1 MKPISTFGRKNKG
14 WELRSFVRKRNIGS
28 SFQEREYRDRFGFR
42 STEGIDNSQS
52 IEKVGIGFRYRQ
64 THHISRG
71 KTLCIV
77 FIAQIEWVAKIGF
90 LIGNDLETSEV
101 LYSALLNPKNA
112 DFKCKGS
119 GLVWIIIIL
128 VL

>member
-1 MKPISTFGRKNKG
+1 MGC
-14 WELRSFVRKRNIGS
+14 RSRNN
-28 SFQEREYRDRFGFR
+28 EA
-42 STEGIDNSQS
+42 
-52 IEKVGIGFRYRQ
+52 
-64 THHISRG
+64 HHLPLF

-77 FIAQIEWVAKIGF
+77 FVAEFEWVAKIGF

-119 GLVWIIIIL
+119 ELVWIIIIL

>member
-1 MKPISTFGRKNKG
+1 MQRPA
-14 WELRSFVRKRNIGS
+14 E
-28 SFQEREYRDRFGFR
+28 
-42 STEGIDNSQS
+42 DNRQS
-52 IEKVGIGFRYRQ
+52 CQAAHQPDNARR
-64 THHISRG
+64 

-77 FIAQIEWVAKIGF
+77 FVAEFEWVAKIGF

-112 DFKCKGS
+112 NFKCKGS
-119 GLVWIIIIL
+119 ELVWIIIIL

>member
-1 MKPISTFGRKNKG
+1 MDFTFVEEMDSN
-14 WELRSFVRKRNIGS
+14 FRN
-28 SFQEREYRDRFGFR
+28 QEAYYL
-42 STEGIDNSQS
+42 S
-52 IEKVGIGFRYRQ
+52 Y
-64 THHISRG
+64 G
-71 KTLCIV
+71 KTLYMV
-77 FIAQIEWVAKIGF
+77 FIVEFEWVAKIGF

-119 GLVWIIIIL
+119 ELVWIIII

>member
-1 MKPISTFGRKNKG
+1 MHLNKIP
-14 WELRSFVRKRNIGS
+14 FYMVRHFQS
-28 SFQEREYRDRFGFR
+28 SFFLKMCNLQE
-42 STEGIDNSQS
+42 
-52 IEKVGIGFRYRQ
+52 
-64 THHISRG
+64 
-71 KTLCIV
+71 IV
-77 FIAQIEWVAKIGF
+77 F

>member
-1 MKPISTFGRKNKG
+1 M
-14 WELRSFVRKRNIGS
+14 LRQLQKQYQGYSEKMRHREKRHVAL
-28 SFQEREYRDRFGFR
+28 R
-42 STEGIDNSQS
+42 
-52 IEKVGIGFRYRQ
+52 
-64 THHISRG
+64 

-77 FIAQIEWVAKIGF
+77 FVAEFEWVAKIGF

-119 GLVWIIIIL
+119 ELVWIIIIL

>member
-1 MKPISTFGRKNKG
+1 MDKESWYSKTY
-14 WELRSFVRKRNIGS
+14 NIPLL
-28 SFQEREYRDRFGFR
+28 
-42 STEGIDNSQS
+42 
-52 IEKVGIGFRYRQ
+52 
-64 THHISRG
+64 

-77 FIAQIEWVAKIGF
+77 FVAEFEWVAKIGF

-119 GLVWIIIIL
+119 ELVWIIIIL

>member
-1 MKPISTFGRKNKG
+1 MDGGS
-14 WELRSFVRKRNIGS
+14 RNN
-28 SFQEREYRDRFGFR
+28 QAY
-42 STEGIDNSQS
+42 NLPLL
-52 IEKVGIGFRYRQ
+52 
-64 THHISRG
+64 

-77 FIAQIEWVAKIGF
+77 FVAEFEWVAKIGF

-119 GLVWIIIIL
+119 ELVWIIIIL

>member
-1 MKPISTFGRKNKG
+1 MDFTSVEEMDSNF
-14 WELRSFVRKRNIGS
+14 RN
-28 SFQEREYRDRFGFR
+28 QEAYYL
-42 STEGIDNSQS
+42 S
-52 IEKVGIGFRYRQ
+52 Y
-64 THHISRG
+64 G
-71 KTLCIV
+71 KTLYMV
-77 FIAQIEWVAKIGF
+77 FIVEFEWVAKIGF

-119 GLVWIIIIL
+119 ELVWIIIIL

>member
-1 MKPISTFGRKNKG
+1 MRFQG
-14 WELRSFVRKRNIGS
+14 SF
-28 SFQEREYRDRFGFR
+28 DLP
-42 STEGIDNSQS
+42 
-52 IEKVGIGFRYRQ
+52 
-64 THHISRG
+64 RG

-119 GLVWIIIIL
+119 GLVWIIQSP
-128 VL
+128 VYVKYVPYQSKPFVYGQ

>member
-1 MKPISTFGRKNKG
+1 MILEGLLSMVT
-14 WELRSFVRKRNIGS
+14 ELKEK
-28 SFQEREYRDRFGFR
+28 QEAQVTPASRE
-42 STEGIDNSQS
+42 E
-52 IEKVGIGFRYRQ
+52 
-64 THHISRG
+64 
-71 KTLCIV
+71 
-77 FIAQIEWVAKIGF
+77 IEWVAKIGF

>member
-1 MKPISTFGRKNKG
+1 MDFTSVEEMDSNF
-14 WELRSFVRKRNIGS
+14 RN
-28 SFQEREYRDRFGFR
+28 QEAYYL
-42 STEGIDNSQS
+42 S
-52 IEKVGIGFRYRQ
+52 Y
-64 THHISRG
+64 G
-71 KTLCIV
+71 KTLYMV
-77 FIAQIEWVAKIGF
+77 FIVEFEWVAKIGF

-119 GLVWIIIIL
+119 ELVWIIII

>member
-1 MKPISTFGRKNKG
+1 MRFQG
-14 WELRSFVRKRNIGS
+14 SF
-28 SFQEREYRDRFGFR
+28 DLP
-42 STEGIDNSQS
+42 
-52 IEKVGIGFRYRQ
+52 
-64 THHISRG
+64 RG

-119 GLVWIIIIL
+119 GLVCDRWRIPFL
-128 VL
+128 PFQSPVYVKYVPYQSKPFVYGQ

>member
-1 MKPISTFGRKNKG
+1 MSNQQKFYVSFSKTQQLFFFAENKQ
-14 WELRSFVRKRNIGS
+14 V
-28 SFQEREYRDRFGFR
+28 ERV
-42 STEGIDNSQS
+42 
-52 IEKVGIGFRYRQ
+52 K
-64 THHISRG
+64 
-71 KTLCIV
+71 
-77 FIAQIEWVAKIGF
+77 F
-90 LIGNDLETSEV
+90 LTGNDLETSEV

>member
-1 MKPISTFGRKNKG
+1 MNLYKQIEYNGYHINIYYNDDA
-14 WELRSFVRKRNIGS
+14 RSP
-28 SFQEREYRDRFGFR
+28 REAY
-42 STEGIDNSQS
+42 DNL
-52 IEKVGIGFRYRQ
+52 GTLY
-64 THHISRG
+64 

-77 FIAQIEWVAKIGF
+77 FVAEFEWVAKIGF

-119 GLVWIIIIL
+119 ELVWIIIIL

>member
-1 MKPISTFGRKNKG
+1 MSVVGVA
-14 WELRSFVRKRNIGS
+14 ENI
-28 SFQEREYRDRFGFR
+28 
-42 STEGIDNSQS
+42 
-52 IEKVGIGFRYRQ
+52 RQ
-64 THHISRG
+64 HEMAVG

-77 FIAQIEWVAKIGF
+77 FVAEFEWVAKIGF

-119 GLVWIIIIL
+119 ELVWIIIIL

>member
-1 MKPISTFGRKNKG
+1 MGKSCWNK
-14 WELRSFVRKRNIGS
+14 
-28 SFQEREYRDRFGFR
+28 
-42 STEGIDNSQS
+42 
-52 IEKVGIGFRYRQ
+52 EKHYVALL
-64 THHISRG
+64 

-77 FIAQIEWVAKIGF
+77 FVAEFEWVAKIGF

-112 DFKCKGS
+112 NFKCKGS
-119 GLVWIIIIL
+119 ELVWIIIIL

>member
-1 MKPISTFGRKNKG
+1 MRFQG
-14 WELRSFVRKRNIGS
+14 SF
-28 SFQEREYRDRFGFR
+28 DLP
-42 STEGIDNSQS
+42 
-52 IEKVGIGFRYRQ
+52 
-64 THHISRG
+64 RG

-90 LIGNDLETSEV
+90 LIGNYLETSEV

>member
-1 MKPISTFGRKNKG
+1 MSGI
-14 WELRSFVRKRNIGS
+14 KRLDFS
-28 SFQEREYRDRFGFR
+28 RRHQEQESDL
-42 STEGIDNSQS
+42 
-52 IEKVGIGFRYRQ
+52 
-64 THHISRG
+64 SRV
-71 KTLCIV
+71 KTLQIV
-77 FIAQIEWVAKIGF
+77 FSFENEWFVKIGF

>member
-1 MKPISTFGRKNKG
+1 M
-14 WELRSFVRKRNIGS
+14 NIGGDS
-28 SFQEREYRDRFGFR
+28 CYLPDQQADHLPSC
-42 STEGIDNSQS
+42 
-52 IEKVGIGFRYRQ
+52 
-64 THHISRG
+64 

-77 FIAQIEWVAKIGF
+77 FVAEFEWVAKIGF

-119 GLVWIIIIL
+119 ELVWIIIIL

>member
-1 MKPISTFGRKNKG
+1 MDC
-14 WELRSFVRKRNIGS
+14 S
-28 SFQEREYRDRFGFR
+28 S
-42 STEGIDNSQS
+42 
-52 IEKVGIGFRYRQ
+52 RYQ
-64 THHISRG
+64 KTYLIPLL
-71 KTLCIV
+71 KTLYMV
-77 FIAQIEWVAKIGF
+77 FIVEFEWVAKIGF

>member
-1 MKPISTFGRKNKG
+1 MLTI
-14 WELRSFVRKRNIGS
+14 LRYDLKLSPDTPRPFIIG
-28 SFQEREYRDRFGFR
+28 
-42 STEGIDNSQS
+42 
-52 IEKVGIGFRYRQ
+52 
-64 THHISRG
+64 THTSW

-77 FIAQIEWVAKIGF
+77 FVAEFEWVAKIGF

-112 DFKCKGS
+112 DLKCKGS

>member
-1 MKPISTFGRKNKG
+1 MDIPRIAALELGGRN
-14 WELRSFVRKRNIGS
+14 EQEPDFPLR
-28 SFQEREYRDRFGFR
+28 
-42 STEGIDNSQS
+42 
-52 IEKVGIGFRYRQ
+52 
-64 THHISRG
+64 

-77 FIAQIEWVAKIGF
+77 FVAEFEWVAKIGF

-119 GLVWIIIIL
+119 ELVWIIIIL

>member
-1 MKPISTFGRKNKG
+1 MDFTSVEEMDSNF
-14 WELRSFVRKRNIGS
+14 RN
-28 SFQEREYRDRFGFR
+28 QEAYYL
-42 STEGIDNSQS
+42 S
-52 IEKVGIGFRYRQ
+52 Y
-64 THHISRG
+64 G
-71 KTLCIV
+71 KTLYMV
-77 FIAQIEWVAKIGF
+77 FIVEFEWVAKICF

>member
-1 MKPISTFGRKNKG
+1 M
-14 WELRSFVRKRNIGS
+14 RNHKTLDYT
-28 SFQEREYRDRFGFR
+28 RC
-42 STEGIDNSQS
+42 
-52 IEKVGIGFRYRQ
+52 
-64 THHISRG
+64 

-77 FIAQIEWVAKIGF
+77 FVAEFEWVAKIGF

-119 GLVWIIIIL
+119 ELVWIIIIL

>member
-1 MKPISTFGRKNKG
+1 MDLVYDTDTIDIFH
-14 WELRSFVRKRNIGS
+14 
-28 SFQEREYRDRFGFR
+28 GFT
-42 STEGIDNSQS
+42 S
-52 IEKVGIGFRYRQ
+52 
-64 THHISRG
+64 G
-71 KTLCIV
+71 KTLYMV
-77 FIAQIEWVAKIGF
+77 FIVGFEWVAKIGF

-119 GLVWIIIIL
+119 ELVWIIIIL

>member
-1 MKPISTFGRKNKG
+1 MYIA
-14 WELRSFVRKRNIGS
+14 
-28 SFQEREYRDRFGFR
+28 
-42 STEGIDNSQS
+42 
-52 IEKVGIGFRYRQ
+52 
-64 THHISRG
+64 HG

-77 FIAQIEWVAKIGF
+77 FVAEFEWVAKIGF

-119 GLVWIIIIL
+119 ELVWIIIIL

>member
-1 MKPISTFGRKNKG
+1 MGKES
-14 WELRSFVRKRNIGS
+14 
-28 SFQEREYRDRFGFR
+28 RD
-42 STEGIDNSQS
+42 
-52 IEKVGIGFRYRQ
+52 RQ
-64 THHISRG
+64 THKLALL

-77 FIAQIEWVAKIGF
+77 FVAEFEWVAKIGF